1 MSQIVGV
8 LKRVPENCFE
18 NIVSL
23 LEIRRRF
30 EEIELTALLKS
41 VKITRKVLVTSG
53 YWVVT
58 DISVKDY

>member
-1 MSQIVGV
+1 MSQIDGV
-8 LKRVPENCFE
+8 LGRVPENCFE

-30 EEIELTALLKS
+30 EEIETIALLKS

-53 YWVVT
+53 
-58 DISVKDY
+58 